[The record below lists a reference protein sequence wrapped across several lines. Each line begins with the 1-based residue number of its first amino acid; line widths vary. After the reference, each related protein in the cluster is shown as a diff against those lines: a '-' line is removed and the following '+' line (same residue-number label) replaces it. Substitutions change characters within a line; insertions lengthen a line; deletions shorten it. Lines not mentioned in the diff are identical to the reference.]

1 QFMPREAKDPFNSVV
16 LTGYQNLAV
25 TGPDGSFQFAVPPE
39 SGHLLVTGPGG
50 DFIHQEVGRRVLT
63 SGKPGGYPIQPHGPV
78 KLELSAK
85 SPPQKVKVRLRRGV
99 TVRGRVLGP
108 DGKPVAHGVMIS
120 ALIRTALPSFSHV
133 DIADGWFALHGC
145 DPGKTYPVFFLE
157 PEHRWGASV
166 LLAGKQARKGPV
178 TVRLNACGKA
188 VARFVDP
195 QGKPL
200 KNYPMKEFSLRI
212 VVTPGP

>member
-1 QFMPREAKDPFNSVV
+1 
-16 LTGYQNLAV
+16 
-25 TGPDGSFQFAVPPE
+25 
-39 SGHLLVTGPGG
+39 
-50 DFIHQEVGRRVLT
+50 
-63 SGKPGGYPIQPHGPV
+63 
-78 KLELSAK
+78 
-85 SPPQKVKVRLRRGV
+85 
-99 TVRGRVLGP
+99 
-108 DGKPVAHGVMIS
+108 IS

-188 VARFVDP
+188 GARFGDP

-212 VVTPGP
+212 VVTPGPTYEEALRTGVIAADEEYRVNVVSRKERVASKRLTTDTEGRFTYPGLIPGATYRLSVLER